1 MFEKKRLL
9 VGGRLRGRR
18 GVLAMVT
25 AGVLAMG
32 VLAGCGSSS
41 SNSSASTSSSATTSA
56 AASASGTSSASSST
70 SQASTGGPFNILF
83 LGDLTGQTKF
93 LGVQDLTGLKAAAAY
108 WNAHGGGIAGHHIVV
123 NTVSDNGDPT
133 TAVSVLLQYLSSHPK
148 PNWVYAGSESNEINA
163 LIPVLKR
170 EKLMGASLNDST
182 GLCGTNAQTVC
193 PTTFWV
199 GSQPIDQTK
208 AAANY
213 FKSKGFKKVGILAE
227 SLAYT
232 QAESTQLVKSLAAVG
247 IQSVLT
253 TFPPTQVSV
262 TPEVSDL
269 KSKGVD
275 SLFVAAL
282 GPAVGYALHARA
294 ALGWNVPIVFDL
306 AASSSD
312 ITTLAPAAQI
322 KNTFEEIFR
331 SNNTSLHLPGAT
343 ALVTYAKAFGGIT
356 KGDAL
361 DTLAFPWDDLVALH
375 AAGQQA
381 GSDSQT
387 ALVAAENNLNAAG
400 QSDPLYLLDPHVK
413 WTPSDHDTIGASPAD
428 YYFVPVGPLHDG
440 QVG

>member
-1 MFEKKRLL
+1 MAA
-9 VGGRLRGRR
+9 V
-18 GVLAMVT
+18 GVLAM
-25 AGVLAMG
+25 A

-41 SNSSASTSSSATTSA
+41 ASSSATASSSGTTSA
-56 AASASGTSSASSST
+56 AAAASSSGTSSGTSSS
-70 SQASTGGPFNILF
+70 SQASTGSAFNILF
-83 LGDLTGQTKF
+83 IGDLTGQTKF
-93 LGVQDLTGLKAAAAY
+93 LGTQDLTGLKAAAAY
-108 WNAHGGGIAGHHIVV
+108 WNAHGGGIAGHHIAI
-123 NTVSDNGDPT
+123 TSVSDNGDPT
-133 TAVSVLLQYLSSHPK
+133 TAVSDLLQYLGSHPK
-148 PNWVYAGSESNEINA
+148 PNWVYAGSESNEIDA

-182 GLCGTNAQTVC
+182 GLCSTNAQTVC
-193 PTTFWV
+193 PTTFWL

-208 AAANY
+208 AASAY
-213 FKSKGFKKVGILAE
+213 FKAKGFKKVGILAE
-227 SLAYT
+227 GLAYT

-247 IQSVLT
+247 IQSVLA

-262 TPEVSDL
+262 TPEVSEL

-275 SLFVAAL
+275 SMFVAAL

-331 SNNTSLHLPGAT
+331 SNNASLHLPGAA
-343 ALVTYAKAFGGIT
+343 ALIAASKPYGGIT

-361 DTLAFPWDDLVALH
+361 DTLAFAWDDLVALH

-381 GSDSQT
+381 GSDSPT
-387 ALVAAENNLNAAG
+387 ALVAADSNLNAAG
-400 QSDPLYLLDPHVK
+400 QSDPMYLLDPHVK
-413 WTPSDHDTIGASPAD
+413 WTPSDHDTVGASPAD
-428 YYFVPVGPLHDG
+428 YYFVPVGPLVNG
-440 QVG
+440 QVGG